1 MNKLYALVNA
11 YRANIE
17 DMTSDQYR
25 RLRPNKGYDL
35 RKKTALR
42 DAIEAFVHSLI
53 RNVRANTYTV
63 YTGAKKKENPAY
75 GGAAQAYSVER
86 RVQ

>member
-11 YRANIE
+11 YRANVD

-35 RKKTALR
+35 RKKTALKE
-42 DAIEAFVHSLI
+42 AIEAFVHSLI
-53 RNVRANTYTV
+53 RPCEHLHSVH
-63 YTGAKKKENPAY
+63 GAKEKDQS
-75 GGAAQAYSVER
+75 GLR
-86 RVQ
+86 RCR